1 MATVVSASRR
11 SDIPSFYSE
20 WLYDHLKTG
29 FVDVANPYD
38 PEQVRRVSLKPEDI
52 ACFVFWT
59 RDASPMLK
67 GIDVLEAYAYYFH
80 VTITGY
86 GPPLE
91 PSGPTAKE
99 AIEKLRALAAKV
111 GARRL
116 IWRYDPVLLAGRH
129 DAAWHAGNFR
139 MLADGIAGSV
149 RHCVISFYDTYRHSD
164 ARLRKAGLMSA
175 QALDGMTRLTHVSGS
190 TVDLMQRLA
199 EIARERSLPISLCA
213 EPELE
218 CRMSSSG
225 IACIDARIVCELTNQ
240 PFSVRK
246 DKNQRPGCKCIE
258 SVDIG
263 SYGTCPRGCLYCYAN
278 RRRNV
283 SMG

>member
-11 SDIPSFYSE
+11 SDIPSFYAE
-20 WLYDHLKTG
+20 WFYGRLRAG
-29 FVDVANPYD
+29 FVDVANPYNNA
-38 PEQVRRVSLKPEDI
+38 QVRRVNLRPEDVV
-52 ACFVFWT
+52 CFVFWT

-67 GIDVLEAYAYYFH
+67 GIEALEAYALYFH

-91 PSGPTAKE
+91 PSGLPAKE

-111 GARRL
+111 GASRL
-116 IWRYDPVLLAGRH
+116 VWRYDPVLLAGRY
-129 DAAWHAGNFR
+129 DAAWHAENFR
-139 MLADGIAGSV
+139 ILADGIGGSV
-149 RHCVISFYDTYRHSD
+149 RHCVISLYDAYRHSD
-164 ARLRKAGLMSA
+164 SRLKKAGILSA
-175 QALDGMTRLTHVSGS
+175 SSSGRMVNGADSQGS
-190 TVDLMQRLA
+190 TVDVIQTLA
-199 EIARERSLPISLCA
+199 EIAKAKCLPVSFCA

-218 CRMSSSG
+218 HRIVSENL
-225 IACIDARIVCELTNQ
+225 ACIDARIIRELTNR

-246 DKNQRPGCKCIE
+246 DKNQRSGCNCIE

-278 RRRNV
+278 RRQNV
-283 SMG
+283 LI